1 MSRRNSEGC
10 TLFTSVTEP
19 NHPFNQIGILR
30 KELKRIEQ
38 HSKRNL
44 HSITEQKVQNLL
56 REHTE
61 MLMKEDTDSP
71 SSGEQL
77 EKQVRLVDSLQLQ
90 STEAANKPIEAEST
104 MQEEVNRILRNANL
118 TPFEMRELAAA
129 YLESREPS
137 FKTGFSFLKQRLHR
151 KEKKGEMSFSLM

>member
-77 EKQVRLVDSLQLQ
+77 EKQARLMNSCSFNQPKQ
-90 STEAANKPIEAEST
+90 QI
-104 MQEEVNRILRNANL
+104 NRLRQKA
-118 TPFEMRELAAA
+118 
-129 YLESREPS
+129 
-137 FKTGFSFLKQRLHR
+137 
-151 KEKKGEMSFSLM
+151 